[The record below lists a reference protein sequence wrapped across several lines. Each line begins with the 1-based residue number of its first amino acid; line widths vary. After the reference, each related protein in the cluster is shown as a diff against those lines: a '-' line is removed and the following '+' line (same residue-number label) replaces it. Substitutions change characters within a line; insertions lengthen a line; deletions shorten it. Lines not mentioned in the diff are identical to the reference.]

1 MDRKQLRETASAVDL
16 PTRKAS
22 QPRSGARASS
32 ILRRVAL
39 AATVAAACG
48 LAGVSTASAEAPW
61 GFEQVTPVQKGSGA
75 VSTSD
80 GFIASPDGERLF
92 HSSMLPYES
101 LPVESS
107 PALVAY
113 LASRGDSGWENLTVD
128 PPVAL
133 PQTPVPSAI
142 LVRGTVGVSPN
153 LEYAVVASRVPLLPG
168 VDPEGA
174 GMYLKNLRTGG
185 LRLIYATDS
194 DSANYDLFGT
204 ANGLATTYVADDGQ
218 SVIFGVSRS
227 KLVPDMPDPFPMGTF
242 YTWTAEHGVRL
253 ESVVDG
259 APVLSP
265 WYAGADAI
273 GPRNSM
279 PLDNDGLDHVY
290 YSAGNSDPVG
300 VSEGPPGAR
309 TSRLVTYSR
318 LEPPPT
324 PPATPTPTPGKPLAV
339 GASGRYALI
348 QTADNVPLV
357 GGEPADPLPDS
368 RFLYRF
374 DAEAADPADEL
385 QYVGVVPQAAR
396 VVQMSQDGKTVVF
409 YSTIE
414 QAGSPAE
421 SLQKLFVWR
430 EGHGLTYLYSAAAGS
445 TATNLTQQ
453 LRRLSDNGRYL
464 SFTDNSASLSTTFG
478 VTNNVTAEC
487 PTALLA
493 PGPCDHTYRYDVETG
508 VLDCASCRTDGVAP
522 LGPSGTDMRTG
533 AGQIR
538 MNRYQPRTIAD
549 DGTVFLTSL
558 DALVPEDR
566 NGLFDVYAWHP
577 DSGLR
582 LISTAA
588 LGQRARFIDASAD
601 GSRVFI
607 ATRERLAASDKD
619 SEDDVYAT
627 FAGAGFAEVQ
637 PPLVAPCSGG
647 DCRDGSARS
656 GSPAVGSADF
666 SGGGNVAA
674 PGASLSVSRPL
685 TVTGAA
691 VVLRVRVPGA
701 GRIAVSGAL
710 VRGARRSVG
719 KARTVRVRVV
729 LSQKARRALRKR
741 GRLGARVR
749 VAFTPQAG
757 GTETRTVTVAFKR
770 PGAKRKGGR

>member
-1 MDRKQLRETASAVDL
+1 MNKVLLRAVRTA
-16 PTRKAS
+16 
-22 QPRSGARASS
+22 
-32 ILRRVAL
+32 AL
-39 AATVAAACG
+39 AVATGLAAAGFSSAAVAA
-48 LAGVSTASAEAPW
+48 EPW
-61 GFEQVTPVQKGSGA
+61 GFEQVTPVEKGSGA

-80 GFIASPDGERLF
+80 GFMASPDGERLF

-107 PALVAY
+107 PAQVAY
-113 LASRGDSGWENLTVD
+113 LASRGESGWKNLTVD

-142 LVRGTVGVSPN
+142 LIRATLGVSPS
-153 LEYAVVASRVPLLPG
+153 LEYAVVASRVALLPG

-174 GMYLKNLRTGG
+174 GMYLKNLRTGE

-227 KLVPDMPDPFPMGTF
+227 KLLPDMPDPWPSGTF
-242 YTWTAEHGVRL
+242 YTWTADHGVRH
-253 ESVVDG
+253 ESMVDG
-259 APVLSP
+259 VPVLSP
-265 WYAGADAI
+265 WYAGADQI

-279 PLDNDGLDHVY
+279 PLDDNGLDHVY
-290 YSAGNSDPVG
+290 YSAGNSDPVQ
-300 VSEGPPGAR
+300 VSEGPAGAR

-339 GASGRYALI
+339 GARGRYALI
-348 QTADNVPLV
+348 QTGDNVPLV
-357 GGEPADPLPDS
+357 GGEPADPLPES

-385 QYVGVVPQAAR
+385 QYVGVVPSAAR

-430 EGHGLTYLYSAAAGS
+430 EGHGSTYVYSAAAGS

-464 SFTDNSASLSTTFG
+464 SFTDNSASLSTTSG
-478 VTNNVTAEC
+478 MTNNLSADC
-487 PTALLA
+487 PTALLT
-493 PGPCDHTYRYDVETG
+493 PGPCDQTYRYDVETG
-508 VLDCASCRTDGVAP
+508 VLDCVSCRTDGVAP

-538 MNRYQPRTIAD
+538 MNRYQPRTVAD

-566 NGLFDVYAWHP
+566 NGLYDVYAWQP

-582 LISTAA
+582 LISTASP
-588 LGQRARFIDASAD
+588 GQRARFIDASAD

-607 ATRERLAASDKD
+607 ATRERLVASDKD

-627 FAGAGFAEVQ
+627 FAGAGFAGTLL
-637 PPLVAPCSGG
+637 PPVVAPCSGG
-647 DCRDGSARS
+647 DCRDGSAQS
-656 GSPAVGSADF
+656 GAPAVGSADF

-674 PGASLSVSRPL
+674 PGASLAVSRPSA
-685 TVTGAA
+685 VTGAA

-701 GRIAVSGAL
+701 GRVAVSGAL
-710 VRGARRSVG
+710 VRGAHRSVG

-757 GTETRTVTVAFKR
+757 RTVSRTVTVAFKR
-770 PGAKRKGGR
+770 PGAERKGGR